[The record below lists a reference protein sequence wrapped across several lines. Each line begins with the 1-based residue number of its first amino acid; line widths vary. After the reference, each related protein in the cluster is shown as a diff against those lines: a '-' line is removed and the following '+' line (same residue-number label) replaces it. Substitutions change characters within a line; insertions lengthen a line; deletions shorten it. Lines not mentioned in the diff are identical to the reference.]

1 MKGVLNMAS
10 YKKAYALRVDEPAF
24 EKLKIISN
32 ANHRSVNSQIEA
44 LIEQCITDYEKQN
57 GEIHLTLNE

>member
-1 MKGVLNMAS
+1 MAN
-10 YKKAYALRVDEPAF
+10 YKKPYALRVDETAF

-44 LIEQCITDYEKQN
+44 LIEQCISDYEKTN
-57 GEIHLTLNE
+57 GNILIDITK

>member
-1 MKGVLNMAS
+1 MS
-10 YKKAYALRVDEPAF
+10 TYKKNYALRVDETAF

-44 LIEQCITDYEKQN
+44 LIEQCIIAYEKDN
-57 GEIHLTLNE
+57 GEIIIASNE